1 MAEDLASILCNN
13 MKSKLA
19 RGEVVS
25 SMTARLVRGVEI
37 VRIAKTAGF
46 DSIYVDLE
54 HSSFSFDTTGQICM
68 MALEAGIAPFVRVPT
83 SRPEYIARALDG
95 GALGVIAPDVRTAE
109 EARAIVNAAKFPPF
123 GQRGVSGGLP
133 HLQFRTFPASQA
145 FAAMNEATMV
155 IVQFESAEAVRN
167 ADEIMAVE
175 GVDIALIGTN
185 DLMADMDVAGQVDH
199 PKVREAYTL
208 TIEACRKHGKH
219 AGVGGL
225 SARQDLVSEF
235 VRMGA
240 RYVSTGTDLSF
251 LLAAAT
257 QRARQVAELQL

>member
-1 MAEDLASILCNN
+1 MSADLASILHNN
-13 MKSKLA
+13 FKSKLA

-46 DSIYVDLE
+46 DALYVDLE

-68 MALEAGIAPFVRVPT
+68 MALEAGITPFVRVP
-83 SRPEYIARALDG
+83 SNRPEYIARALDG

-109 EARAIVNAAKFPPF
+109 EARAIVIAAKFPPL

-133 HLQFRTFPASQA
+133 HLQFRSFPAAQA
-145 FAAMNEATMV
+145 FAAMNDATTV

-167 ADEIMAVE
+167 ADGIMAVE
-175 GVDIALIGTN
+175 GVDLALVGTN
-185 DLMADMDVAGQVDH
+185 DLMADMGVEGQFDH
-199 PKVREAYTL
+199 PMVRDAYER
-208 TIEACRKHGKH
+208 TIAACLRHGKH

-225 SARQDLVSEF
+225 SSRQELIGDF

-240 RYVSTGTDLSF
+240 RYVSTGTDLAF
-251 LLAAAT
+251 LLGAAT
-257 QRARQVAELQL
+257 QRARQVADLRP